1 MKKRNEKIEYFL
13 LEFGKPKPKQSQS
26 QPIGGKV
33 DIISQL
39 ELLVQT
45 GMLRKRRENAS
56 EQIVIA
62 FSFESDWLRRWSEL
76 SGTITD
82 QS

>member
-1 MKKRNEKIEYFL
+1 M
-13 LEFGKPKPKQSQS
+13 QSQS
-26 QPIGGKV
+26 QPIKAKV
-33 DIISQL
+33 DIIISQL

-45 GMLRKRRENAS
+45 GMLRERRENAS

>member
-13 LEFGKPKPKQSQS
+13 LEFGKTKPKQSQS
-26 QPIGGKV
+26 QPIRARV
-33 DIISQL
+33 DIIISQL
-39 ELLVQT
+39 E
-45 GMLRKRRENAS
+45 RRENAS
-56 EQIVIA
+56 KQILIA